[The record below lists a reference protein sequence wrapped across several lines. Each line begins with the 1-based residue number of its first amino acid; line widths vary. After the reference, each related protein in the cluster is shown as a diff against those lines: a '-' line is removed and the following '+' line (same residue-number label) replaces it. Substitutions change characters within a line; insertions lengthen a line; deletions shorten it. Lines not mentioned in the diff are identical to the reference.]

1 MSRNI
6 VSKSVLALALS
17 TVALALTGCTK
28 KTESTGHPRELNLA
42 IWGNYL
48 RPEIQAQFEK
58 ETGIKLNISNYSS
71 NEELLAKVQAGA
83 SGIDMA
89 VPSDY
94 MVEIMAKTHLLEP
107 LDMAQIPNKT
117 QISEDLLN
125 PGYDPGN
132 KFSLPYAWSTA
143 GLAVNTELY
152 SKPITT
158 WKQFFESK
166 DLKGKISM
174 LDDVREVMGA
184 ALKANGSSVNTTN
197 ADELKKAKA
206 TLVSAKANIKMFRS
220 DTIEALVNKEVAIA
234 HAFSTDALQAMAA
247 NPKIIYIVPED
258 GGTRAVDTMVILKG
272 AKHPKEAHELVNFL
286 LRPESNLE
294 FVKAVRGGP
303 VLKSTKQNL
312 PVELQN
318 NNALFPSEAQLAKL
332 ERIEDLGDKT
342 EVYDQIWT
350 EVKSH

>member
-1 MSRNI
+1 MSTNK
-6 VSKSVLALALS
+6 VLKLGLALFAA
-17 TVALALTGCTK
+17 TLTMAACTK
-28 KTESTGHPRELNLA
+28 KSTTATSPRELNLA

-48 RPEIQAQFEK
+48 RPELQAQFEK

-94 MVEIMAKTHLLEP
+94 MVEIMAKSNLLEP

-117 QISEDLLN
+117 QVSDDLLN
-125 PGYDPGN
+125 PAYDPGN

-143 GLAVNTELY
+143 GLAINTDLY

-184 ALKANGSSVNTTN
+184 ALKANGSSVNTTDAN
-197 ADELKKAKA
+197 ELKKAKA
-206 TLVSAKANIKMFRS
+206 TLISAKANIKMFRS
-220 DTIEALVNKEVAIA
+220 DTIEALANKEVAIA
-234 HAFSTDALQAMAA
+234 HAYSTDALQAMAE
-247 NPKIIYIVPED
+247 NPKIVYVVPED
-258 GGTRAVDTMVILKG
+258 GGTKAVDTMVILKG

-286 LRPESNLE
+286 LKPESNLE

-303 VLKSTKQNL
+303 VLKTTKEKL
-312 PVELQN
+312 PTDLQN
-318 NNALFPSEAQLAKL
+318 NKALFPPESQLAKL
-332 ERIEDLGDKT
+332 ERIQDLGDKT